1 MSTYE
6 FGKDQKQ
13 TDLKTCFL
21 KKAQGSILIG
31 ATAQIAAVLIAVI
44 TTLQIHL
51 LDKKYDR

>member
-13 TDLKTCFL
+13 TDLKTYFL

-31 ATAQIAAVLIAVI
+31 TTAQIAAVLIAVI